1 MTTAFF
7 GGSFDPPH
15 RGHLAVA
22 KGALASGVCDHVM
35 WVPAFAPPHKL
46 NFQRAP
52 FELRMEMV
60 SMLISG
66 EHAMSVSDIERRISK
81 TPSYTIDILEFIE
94 AEQGIR
100 PALLI
105 GADSLKELHTWHRS
119 RELAENY
126 AIYCYPRKNYSVSPE
141 VLKDFWGDKM
151 TEKLLSG
158 IIPGKFFEISSTKIR
173 NSMEKSPLTG
183 NIKGE
188 TDLPDEMTDFIKA
201 HNLYGT
207 TNENE

>member
-1 MTTAFF
+1 MITAFF

-22 KGALASGVCDHVM
+22 RGALASGVCDHVM

-52 FELRMEMV
+52 FAMRMEMV
-60 SMLISG
+60 SMMISG
-66 EHAMSVSDIERRISK
+66 NGNMSVSDIEQKISK

-94 AEQGIR
+94 AEQGFR
-100 PALLI
+100 PVLLI
-105 GADSLKELHTWHRS
+105 GADSLQELHTWHRS

-126 AIYCYPRKNYSVSPE
+126 SIYCYPRKNYCADLE
-141 VLKDFWGDKM
+141 KLKNFWGKEIA
-151 TEKLLSG
+151 EKLISG
-158 IIPGKFFEISSTKIR
+158 IIPGKFFEISSTNIR

-183 NIKGE
+183 NIKDE
-188 TDLPDEMTDFIKA
+188 TELPEEISAFIKA
-201 HNLYGT
+201 NHLYGAT
-207 TNENE
+207 KERA

>member
-1 MTTAFF
+1 
-7 GGSFDPPH
+7 
-15 RGHLAVA
+15 
-22 KGALASGVCDHVM
+22 
-35 WVPAFAPPHKL
+35 
-46 NFQRAP
+46 
-52 FELRMEMV
+52 
-60 SMLISG
+60 MLISN
-66 EHAMSVSDIERRISK
+66 ERAMSVSDIEHRISK

-119 RELAENY
+119 RELAEKY
-126 AIYCYPRKNYSVSPE
+126 AIYCYPRKNYCVSQE

-151 TEKLLSG
+151 AEKLLSG

-188 TDLPDEMTDFIKA
+188 TELPDEITAFIQA